1 MPRPYSNDLRARVI
15 EAIEAGASCREVAER
30 YELSA
35 SVVVLWAQRFEQTG
49 SVAAKPSGGSTSPLE
64 EHADFLL
71 TLIVKQPDLTLDEIV
86 AAMAKR
92 GISGSRSAVWRFFER
107 RSISFK
113 KTLYAAEQQRA
124 EVARARRRWMRE
136 QGMFDPA
143 RLVFIDE
150 TCTTT
155 SMVRLRGRSLR
166 GERLIGYARHRQWKT
181 ITFVA
186 GLRHRAMVAPFVF
199 EGAINGPMFLAYVK
213 QCLVPTLS
221 HTQAQRYRD
230 HGQSSGT

>member
-15 EAIEAGASCREVAER
+15 DAIEAGASRREVAER

-64 EHADFLL
+64 DHADFLL

-92 GISGSRSAVWRFFER
+92 GISGSRSAVWRFFNR

-113 KTLYAAEQQRA
+113 KNSVRSRA
-124 EVARARRRWMRE
+124 TARGSGPRAPALDARARH
-136 QGMFDPA
+136 
-143 RLVFIDE
+143 V
-150 TCTTT
+150 
-155 SMVRLRGRSLR
+155 
-166 GERLIGYARHRQWKT
+166 
-181 ITFVA
+181 
-186 GLRHRAMVAPFVF
+186 
-199 EGAINGPMFLAYVK
+199 
-213 QCLVPTLS
+213 
-221 HTQAQRYRD
+221 
-230 HGQSSGT
+230 